1 MKKILYILIPVLLVA
16 LLIVKL
22 KTNKQTSVE
31 RVFQYNK
38 EDTIPVET
46 KAIQLGSI
54 STQKEYSGIFEADK
68 ETKVSAEIQG
78 KVNELLV
85 DVGAYVVN
93 GQTLLLLDNEL
104 LKLQVQSTELQVEG
118 LEADV
123 RRYSVLAKADA
134 INGMQLEKAELAL
147 RSAKV
152 QRELLLAQISK
163 TSIKAP
169 FNGFVTAKLTELG
182 AFAAPGVPLFQI
194 TDISKLKFTIQV
206 SENDLSNFEMAQ
218 IVSVSADA
226 YPDLM
231 LNAKTI
237 LIGSKANMGSSFP
250 VQFEVNNTKN
260 HSIKSGMFGKLKLS
274 EGGQSK
280 GLIIPASVIIG
291 SGEDTQV
298 YKVVNGK
305 AVLHSV
311 HISQKLNDQVLISE
325 GLKAGDKIVV
335 SGFINL
341 FNGAN
346 TKSN

>member
-31 RVFQYNK
+31 RVFHYNK

-46 KAIQLGSI
+46 KVIQLS
-54 STQKEYSGIFEADK
+54 SMAAQKDYSGIFEAEK
-68 ETKVSAEIQG
+68 ETKLSAEIQG

-85 DVGAYVVN
+85 DVGAYVVK
-93 GQTLLLLDNEL
+93 GQTLLMLDNEL

-163 TSIKAP
+163 TTVKAP
-169 FNGFVTAKLTELG
+169 FDGFVTAKLTELG

-218 IVSVSADA
+218 LVSVSADA

-260 HSIKSGMFGKLKLS
+260 SAIKSGMFGKLKLN
-274 EGGQSK
+274 EGGQLK

-305 AVLHSV
+305 AVLHAV
-311 HISQKLNDQVLISE
+311 RISQKLNDQVLISE

-346 TKSN
+346 IQSN